1 MRYKCSTH
9 TNPKRVIFD
18 TGDSKTKMTLNVSK
32 AVIFRNAFLFKFV

>member
-9 TNPKRVIFD
+9 TGPEHVLFD

-32 AVIFRNAFLFKFV
+32 AMIFRNAFVFTLV